1 MKKFITLA
9 LFLGFA
15 SPILQADDAYVV
27 NSGIYYNETLIAKP
41 VLTVLPGQQAT
52 IEASF
57 AEDDAYRLAITVH
70 PIDDAN
76 INIVANLKLAGESLS
91 LSMVLELGQPGQI
104 RTGTRRL
111 DLIVEK

>member
-1 MKKFITLA
+1 MNVCSHNTSTPAAISSTSAQSLNN
-9 LFLGFA
+9 GH
-15 SPILQADDAYVV
+15 DAFKLRHYQH
-27 NSGIYYNETLIAKP
+27 LIS
-41 VLTVLPGQQAT
+41 T
-52 IEASF
+52 
-57 AEDDAYRLAITVH
+57 DAYRLAITVH